1 MDKISNKKDNSL
13 ILSILKGSLIALSIS
28 LVGIL
33 FFAFIIKLFGLTDG
47 WIKPINQ
54 IIKAVSILIGVFFA
68 LKKDKQKGLIKGLM
82 IGLVYTLLAFVVFS
96 ILNGSFSIDKSL
108 LTDVLFGAIMGAIC
122 GIIAVNLKGRNQKSY
137 SNI

>member
-68 LKKDKQKGLIKGLM
+68 LKKDKQKGLVKGLM

-96 ILNGSFSIDKSL
+96 ILNGSFGIDKSL

>member
-54 IIKAVSILIGVFFA
+54 IIKAISILIGVFFA

-96 ILNGSFSIDKSL
+96 ILNGSFGIDKSL

>member
-54 IIKAVSILIGVFFA
+54 IIKAISILIGVFFA
-68 LKKDKQKGLIKGLM
+68 LKKDKQKGLVKGLM

-96 ILNGSFSIDKSL
+96 ILNGSFGIDKSL